1 MLVQCRQWHPHQPP
15 TGAAQLQTTS
25 ALYQHHL
32 NWSLARGSDDVGFA
46 AGPYTFADNRH
57 TVAMAS
63 ELDELRK
70 ALDGMRA
77 SILRKVTGLSD
88 ADARRSTVPSGTNLA
103 GLVQHLT
110 YVESLWFEEI
120 VSGRSARRGKRSMQV
135 DEAISVATLRS
146 EYRAACAASNA
157 IISSIGDA
165 DGPVTSRRQDARPSL
180 GDPQRAG
187 GNRPACWPRGHH
199 SRTDRRSHGSIT
211 TGIPGAPGPRTA

>member
-1 MLVQCRQWHPHQPP
+1 
-15 TGAAQLQTTS
+15 
-25 ALYQHHL
+25 
-32 NWSLARGSDDVGFA
+32 
-46 AGPYTFADNRH
+46 
-57 TVAMAS
+57 MAS

-135 DEAISVATLRS
+135 DEAISLATLRS

-165 DGPVTSRRQDARPSL
+165 DAPVT
-180 GDPQRAG
+180 RAG
-187 GNRPACWPRGHH
+187 KTHDLRWAILSVLEETARHAGHADIIREQIDG
-199 SRTDRRSHGSIT
+199 RTGR
-211 TGIPGAPGPRTA
+211 